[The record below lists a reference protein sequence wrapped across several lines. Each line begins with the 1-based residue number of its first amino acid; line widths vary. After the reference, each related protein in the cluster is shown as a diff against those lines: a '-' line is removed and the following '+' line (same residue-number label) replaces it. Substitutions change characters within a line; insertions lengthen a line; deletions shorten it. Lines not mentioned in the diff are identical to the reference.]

1 MDLLENPQT
10 GEARAEYV
18 AWLEGFLPADHTQ
31 DFGRYRYDTGFRR
44 RHQREA
50 FEAGWLVPAWP
61 VGLGGR
67 GLTPEAAVAVRVE
80 GALRNAPK
88 LVSVQSVGVAAPAL
102 YDFGTPEQRDRHLV
116 PTLRGDEDWCLG
128 MSEPD
133 AGSDFASLRTRAVL
147 RDGVFVVDG
156 SKTWTTQAD
165 ESRWCLLYCRT
176 DPEASKHR
184 GISCLLVDMT
194 TPGIT
199 VRPIR
204 VANDRMDRFC
214 EVFFDGVEVPAANL
228 LGDLHGGW
236 GVSLASLQHERD
248 MIWVMNWV
256 EIERARHRVDT
267 AAASADRDD
276 LRVEAGRLATDAA
289 ALRLTGL
296 RVAAASAAGLE
307 SPEFHILKLLGSE
320 TLQRAWDLVA
330 EAEGGAGLADADLT
344 VDVLEALGATIYG
357 GTSQV
362 QRNILAERVL
372 GLPR

>member
-1 MDLLENPQT
+1 MDLIEGAETQA
-10 GEARAEYV
+10 ARAEYTE
-18 AWLEGFLPADHTQ
+18 WLEAFLPADYAA
-31 DFGRYRYDTGFRR
+31 DFGRYRYDTAFRR

-50 FEAGWLVPAWP
+50 FAAGWLVPTWP

-67 GLTPEAAVAVRVE
+67 GLGPEAAVAVRVE

-88 LVSVQSVGVAAPAL
+88 LVSVQSVGVAAPGL
-102 YDFGTPEQRDRHLV
+102 YEFGTPAQRARHLV
-116 PTLRGDEDWCLG
+116 PTLRGEQDWCLG

-133 AGSDFASLRTRAVL
+133 AGSDFASLRTRAML
-147 RDGVFVVDG
+147 RDGRFVVDG
-156 SKTWTTQAD
+156 SKIWTTQAD
-165 ESRWCLLYCRT
+165 ESQWCLLYCRT
-176 DPEASKHR
+176 DPVAPKHR
-184 GISCLLVDMT
+184 GISCLLVDMA

-204 VANDRMDRFC
+204 VAHDRMDRFC
-214 EVFFDGVEVPAANL
+214 EVFFDGVEVPADNL

-236 GVSLASLQHERD
+236 GVSLASLRHERD

-256 EIERARHRVDT
+256 EIERARRRVDV
-267 AAASADRDD
+267 AAARTDRDD

-289 ALRLTGL
+289 ALRFTGL
-296 RVAAASAAGLE
+296 RVAAAAAAGRDA
-307 SPEFHILKLLGSE
+307 PEFHILKLFGSE

-330 EAEGGAGLADADLT
+330 EAEGAAGLADADLT
-344 VDVLEALGATIYG
+344 VDGLEALGATIYG

>member
-1 MDLLENPQT
+1 MDLDESVAAAA
-10 GEARAEYV
+10 ARAEYRD
-18 AWLEGFLPADHTQ
+18 WLEAFLPADYGT

-50 FEAGWLVPAWP
+50 FEAGWLVPSWP

-67 GLTPEAAVAVRVE
+67 AVTPEAAIAVRVE
-80 GALRNAPK
+80 GALHNAPK
-88 LVSVQSVGVAAPAL
+88 LVSVQSVGVAAPGIFE
-102 YDFGTPEQRDRHLV
+102 FGTAEQRDRHLV
-116 PTLRGDEDWCLG
+116 PILRGDEDWCLG

-133 AGSDFASLRTRAVL
+133 SGSDFASLRTGAVL
-147 RDGVFVVDG
+147 RDDVFVVDG
-156 SKTWTTQAD
+156 QKIWTTQAD
-165 ESRWCLLYCRT
+165 ESQWCLLYCRT
-176 DPEASKHR
+176 DPDAPKHR
-184 GISCLLVDMT
+184 GISCLLVDLA

-204 VANDRMDRFC
+204 VADDRMDRFC
-214 EVFFDGVEVPAANL
+214 EVFFREVEVPVANL
-228 LGDLHGGW
+228 LGPLHGGW

-256 EIERARHRVDT
+256 EIERARHRIDV
-267 AAASADRDD
+267 AAEHADRDD
-276 LRVEAGRLATDAA
+276 LRIEAGRLATDAA

-296 RVAAASAAGLE
+296 RVAAANAAGRDA
-307 SPEFHILKLLGSE
+307 SEFHVLKLFGSE

-330 EAEGGAGLADADLT
+330 EAEGAAGLADADLT
-344 VDVLEALGATIYG
+344 VDGLEALGATIYG

-362 QRNILAERVL
+362 QRNIIAERVL

>member
-1 MDLLENPQT
+1 MDLVEDPQT
-10 GEARAEYV
+10 RQSRADYV
-18 AWLEGFLPADHTQ
+18 AWLDGFLPADYAQ
-31 DFGRYRYDTGFRR
+31 DFGRYRYDTAFRR

-50 FEAGWLVPAWP
+50 FAAGWLVPIWP

-67 GLTPEAAVAVRVE
+67 GLPPEAAVAVRVE

-88 LVSVQSVGVAAPAL
+88 LVSVQSVGVAAPGL
-102 YDFGTPEQRDRHLV
+102 LEFGTPEQQARHLV

-147 RDGVFVVDG
+147 RHGAFVVDG
-156 SKTWTTQAD
+156 AKIWTTQAD
-165 ESRWCLLYCRT
+165 ESQWCLLYCRT
-176 DPEASKHR
+176 DPDAPKHR
-184 GISCLLVDMT
+184 GISCLLVDMA

-204 VANDRMDRFC
+204 VADDRMDRFC
-214 EVFFDGVEVPAANL
+214 EVFFDGVEVPVANV
-228 LGDLHGGW
+228 LGELHGGW

-256 EIERARHRVDT
+256 EIERARRRIDA
-267 AAASADRDD
+267 AAASTDRDD

-296 RVAAASAAGLE
+296 RVTAASAAGLE